1 MNNILIIDDLVPLET
16 QNYIEQ
22 NILNNKD
29 LPWFFYETTCSEK
42 YNHKDIVEGPQFVHN
57 FFNNENGVNSKY
69 FKIPNLILDLLKKQY
84 DDVDLKEYRI
94 KTNLQ
99 LRSQISNVNKHT
111 TPHIDYDFEH
121 QVFLYYVNDCD
132 GDTIMYK
139 ERYDPLQGL
148 DQTEYYKQHIG
159 KATVDYTITPR
170 ENQMAWFDGLTYHS
184 SNSPTNAARRF
195 IINVNY
201 TARDQ

>member
-99 LRSQISNVNKHT
+99 LRSQISDVNKHT

-132 GDTIMYK
+132 GDTFLFDDNMEVI
-139 ERYDPLQGL
+139 ERVSPKKGR
-148 DQTEYYKQHIG
+148 I
-159 KATVDYTITPR
+159 IC
-170 ENQMAWFDGLTYHS
+170 FDGKWLHAS
-184 SNSPTNAARRF
+184 SLPVKSNYRCV
-195 IINVNY
+195 INFNIKVSHK
-201 TARDQ
+201 